1 MEKNANRYLFQSKH
15 FCTFV
20 KSLTKST
27 LAFMTVIVLM
37 HADRQMPATHYCSLE
52 DALDLTI
59 ILNLNTRL

>member
-37 HADRQMPATHYCSLE
+37 HADIQMPATHYC
-52 DALDLTI
+52 
-59 ILNLNTRL
+59 